1 MIPYIP
7 PTSQGNNVYM
17 TPRLRLLRWQE
28 EGYSDEEIDLM
39 IEEQLERNL
48 ERTKYWREIL
58 LLIHAQYD
66 INSSSPG

>member
-1 MIPYIP
+1 M
-7 PTSQGNNVYM
+7 
-17 TPRLRLLRWQE
+17 RLLRWQE

-58 LLIHAQYD
+58 LLIRAQYN
-66 INSSSPG
+66 INSSSSG

>member
-7 PTSQGNNVYM
+7 PTSQENNVYM
-17 TPRLRLLRWQE
+17 TPRLRLLQWQE

-48 ERTKYWREIL
+48 ERSKYLREL
-58 LLIHAQYD
+58 LLLMHAQ
-66 INSSSPG
+66 IGITPG